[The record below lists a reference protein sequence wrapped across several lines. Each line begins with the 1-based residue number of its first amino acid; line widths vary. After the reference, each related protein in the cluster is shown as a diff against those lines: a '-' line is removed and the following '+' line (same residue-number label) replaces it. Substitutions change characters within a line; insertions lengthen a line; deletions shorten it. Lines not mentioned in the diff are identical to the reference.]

1 MDPET
6 TRSAL
11 RDFCADRLGTDLA
24 AGLVRLARPGF
35 ALAEAGPG
43 EAAGHSRFGG
53 RAMLEPDTPWPMC
66 DGFPLSLIAVLD
78 IDALAPWLGDVLPA
92 GTGLL
97 NFFYLDTDSE
107 QCDPA
112 SFELALKYDSFAPQ
126 VGKVVAARSA
136 HAVETN
142 PPARSSVFDPVPWAA
157 TPGFDFPDTWDPAW
171 RALDLGPEAD
181 HMARAMPGQ
190 HVEELLTDGPKRP
203 GALASEDIAFGWPK
217 FPTGSSPMVPWGE
230 DPTTYHHLLQLSGQG
245 EWYLGGDGGWMHWS
259 IPTDALR
266 AGDFSRAIP
275 TPDIW

>member
-1 MDPET
+1 MTPET
-6 TRSAL
+6 VRPAL
-11 RDFCADRLGTDLA
+11 RDFCAERLGPDLA
-24 AGLVRLARPGF
+24 ARFLRLARPGF
-35 ALAEAGPG
+35 ALTEAGPG

-53 RAMLEPDTPWPMC
+53 RAMLEPGTPWPTC
-66 DGFPLSLIAVLD
+66 DGFPLTLIAVLD
-78 IDALAPWLGDVLPA
+78 TDALAPWLDDVLPA

-97 NFFYLDTDSE
+97 NFFSLDTDSE

-112 SFELALKYDSFAPQ
+112 SYEVALKYLSFDPQ
-126 VGKVVAARSA
+126 LGKVIAARAA

-171 RALDLGPEAD
+171 HALDLGPEAD
-181 HMARAMPGQ
+181 HLAKAMPGQ
-190 HVEELLTDGPKRP
+190 YVEELLTEWSSRP
-203 GALASEDIAFGWPK
+203 GALVAEDIAFGWPK

-230 DPTTYHHLLQLSGQG
+230 DPTTYHHLLQLSGHD